1 MKIQLAKNQYFI
13 LRHGQSIKN
22 KKRISAGWPEVF
34 YSPLTEKGKKQIKEA
49 AKKIK
54 KKKINLIF
62 SSDLLRAKQT
72 ALIVGK
78 KLGLKP
84 KFDKRLREVNYGIF
98 NGKTINETG
107 RFWDKERKLG
117 PIKYYSKRFKIPLPG
132 GENYADIERR
142 MLGFIREIEKKYQE
156 KNILIVGHQRPITL
170 LEKAVYGYSLKKFVK
185 IIMKKIEI
193 KTGEVRRLKT
203 K

>member
-1 MKIQLAKNQYFI
+1 MGNQYFI

-22 KKRISAGWPEVF
+22 KKRISAGWPEKF
-34 YSPLTEKGKKQIKEA
+34 YSPLTKKGERQIKEVV
-49 AKKIK
+49 KKLK

-78 KLGLKP
+78 ELGLKP

-98 NGKTINETG
+98 NGKPIREVG
-107 RFWDKERKLG
+107 KFWDKERKFKPLE
-117 PIKYYSKRFKIPLPG
+117 YYLKRFQIPLPE
-132 GENYADIERR
+132 GENYANIEKR
-142 MLGFIREIEKKYQE
+142 MSSFIKEIDKKYQG
-156 KNILIVGHQRPITL
+156 KNILIVGHQRPLTL
-170 LEKAVYGYSLKKFVK
+170 LEKAIYGYDFKKFVK
-185 IIMKKIEI
+185 IIVGEKEI
-193 KTGEVRRLKT
+193 KTGEVRKLKW

>member
-72 ALIVGK
+72 AEIFADALASGRIAECESILDEQNAVEPMVDMIK
-78 KLGLKP
+78 SFLAVVPLGT
-84 KFDKRLREVNYGIF
+84 GILWF
-98 NGKTINETG
+98 IIATASKTN
-107 RFWDKERKLG
+107 
-117 PIKYYSKRFKIPLPG
+117 
-132 GENYADIERR
+132 
-142 MLGFIREIEKKYQE
+142 
-156 KNILIVGHQRPITL
+156 
-170 LEKAVYGYSLKKFVK
+170 
-185 IIMKKIEI
+185 
-193 KTGEVRRLKT
+193 
-203 K
+203 